1 MVRKI
6 SAFMCE
12 SLFVL
17 VVEVKQR
24 EEKRK
29 EEKGK

>member
-1 MVRKI
+1 
-6 SAFMCE
+6 MCE

-29 EEKGK
+29 EEKGKWVWCEQR